1 MILIALLICL
11 AEHGLLSNEQVCCKE
26 SMGFVRRPKYSDGRA
41 WYCKRCKSFRSI
53 RVNSFFADSRLT
65 LSKILELMYWWSEI
79 NCQLSVVKD
88 QVSIAWEGAL
98 NWYNYF
104 RDICGMYCIDHL
116 IKLGGNGTTVEI
128 DESKFMHGKYHR
140 GRWSEGHW
148 VLGMIERGTMN
159 CVLVPVEDRS
169 AQTLLPII
177 AQYVLPNTRIIT
189 DGWRAYQGLANHQW
203 VNHRYNFVDRND
215 PNVHINTVEG
225 NWSVV
230 KAKYRS
236 MRGTSDVLW
245 DTYLHEFCGRRA
257 HQENTFMNLIYWI
270 RYYYPL

>member
-1 MILIALLICL
+1 
-11 AEHGLLSNEQVCCKE
+11 
-26 SMGFVRRPKYSDGRA
+26 
-41 WYCKRCKSFRSI
+41 
-53 RVNSFFADSRLT
+53 
-65 LSKILELMYWWSEI
+65 
-79 NCQLSVVKD
+79 
-88 QVSIAWEGAL
+88 
-98 NWYNYF
+98 
-104 RDICGMYCIDHL
+104 
-116 IKLGGNGTTVEI
+116 
-128 DESKFMHGKYHR
+128 MHRKYHR

-148 VLGMIERGTMN
+148 MLGIIERATIN

-177 AQYVLPNTRIIT
+177 AQYVLSNTRIIT

-215 PNVHINTVEG
+215 PNVHTNTVEG

-230 KAKYRS
+230 KAKYQS
-236 MRGTSDVLW
+236 MRGTPDVLW
-245 DTYLHEFCGRRA
+245 DTYPHEFCWRRA